1 MYKYLEDLDEG
12 CSYAVVNTEGRICVL
27 ASEKAVRKYVA
38 LRHYAFLLDFMNV
51 PADDILFVCV
61 DRDNVR
67 KVTIKFCRMCGGLP
81 CRVVYVG
88 ELDDCSGEY
97 EYVVVYDAHNVD
109 VFTVDRL
116 KGLCAKANNIYIC
129 IDYASIMKNHN
140 VDLADLLKGAD
151 FDFEIST
158 DGNGSVAKYL
168 EETEEELE
176 KLYRKRELEELHAK
190 KLAEREAK
198 RKLQEER
205 MAAEKK
211 AKLEAER
218 EEKERLEREQRAE
231 AERKRAEEEAARRA
245 EELRKKQNNPL
256 FTRLKPYMDWYFQNW
271 TVLADKGAGMWK
283 ALSWLHEKNEVDAS
297 NFVQCMKCVRSEY
310 GQSLSGKMM
319 RLLENIKMCG
329 TLCPD
334 ETALLLHNLLNEKDT
349 VQMRMMLCRNQAM
362 RLSELMRHRS
372 WKMENVGLADVEAM
386 ADCLAWAYPEK
397 HYFLRVLQIER
408 FGKKVGV
415 EVPSVSVYESKKDF
429 FEREYVNLERFCD
442 DIREVL
448 TVNMELMGVNELN
461 KGGCDAKIFD
471 NHLLT
476 VDFIC
481 AVAEFFVAFGELPN
495 VGESSALFL

>member
-51 PADDILFVCV
+51 SVDDILFVCV

-67 KVTIKFCRMCGGLP
+67 KVTIKFCRMYRDLP
-81 CRVVYVG
+81 CRVVYIG

-109 VFTVDRL
+109 VFTADGL

-129 IDYASIMKNHN
+129 IDYAGIMKSHN
-140 VDLADLLKGAD
+140 VDLADLLKGTD
-151 FDFEIST
+151 FDFEVST
-158 DGNGSVAKYL
+158 DGKSSVAKYL
-168 EETEEELE
+168 DETEEELE

-218 EEKERLEREQRAE
+218 EEKEKLEREQRAE

-245 EELRKKQNNPL
+245 EELRKKLNSPL
-256 FTRLKPYMDWYFQNW
+256 FSRLKPYIDWYFLNW

-283 ALSWLHEKNEVDAS
+283 ALSWLHEKYEVNAS
-297 NFVQCMKCVRSEY
+297 NFVQCLECVRSEY
-310 GQSLSGKMM
+310 GKLLSGEMM
-319 RLLENIKMCG
+319 RLLENIEECG
-329 TLCPD
+329 TLCPE

-362 RLSELMRHRS
+362 RLTELMRHRS
-372 WKMENVGLADVEAM
+372 WKMENVGLANVEAM
-386 ADCLAWAYPEK
+386 ADCLALAYPDK
-397 HYFLRVLQIER
+397 HYFLRVSQIEK
-408 FGKKVGV
+408 FGKKVRV
-415 EVPSVSVYESKKDF
+415 DVPSASVYESKNDF
-429 FEREYVNLERFCD
+429 LEREYVNLEHFCD
-442 DIREVL
+442 DIREAL
-448 TVNMELMGVNELN
+448 AVNMELMGVNGLC
-461 KGGCDAKIFD
+461 KGGCDAQIFD

-476 VDFIC
+476 VDFIY
-481 AVAEFFVAFGELPN
+481 AIAESFVAFGELPN